1 MSSKPHEIL
10 SGSRSSLSTKMVAAN
25 NDCVAEHGLYGT
37 HLDISD
43 KLRTK
48 IWEGKDVS
56 LAELLM
62 PKYEFQSAKSNIT
75 INLIK
80 NKDQR
85 LYKQLSIAEFITAFG
100 KHKRVKCQN

>member
-62 PKYEFQSAKSNIT
+62 HKYEFQSAKSNIT

-85 LYKQLSIAEFITAFG
+85 LYKQLSIVEFITAFG

>member
-1 MSSKPHEIL
+1 
-10 SGSRSSLSTKMVAAN
+10 MVAAN

-75 INLIK
+75 ISLKTRIK
-80 NKDQR
+80 DYTNNS
-85 LYKQLSIAEFITAFG
+85 QLRNSSLLLGNIKELSAKTEYTLSKAANQIAAT
-100 KHKRVKCQN
+100 